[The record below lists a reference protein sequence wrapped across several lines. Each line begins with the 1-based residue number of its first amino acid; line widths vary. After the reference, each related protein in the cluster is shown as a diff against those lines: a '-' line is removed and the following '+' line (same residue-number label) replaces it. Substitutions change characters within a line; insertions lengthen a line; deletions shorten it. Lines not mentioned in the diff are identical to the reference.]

1 MRYAEGKEENK
12 IPISWEVAMAE
23 KRHKGTKK
31 FVPANKKYPGD
42 EKLLSMLETMDTAE
56 IAAEFGVT
64 RHTVLNWIKR
74 RGLKDA
80 AKKIRFVERIEKA
93 NPAGIPVTASF
104 GITTLRPGDT
114 FDQLFSRADA
124 ALYEAKRAGRNQVI
138 SA

>member
-12 IPISWEVAMAE
+12 IPISWEVAMAS
-23 KRHKGTKK
+23 KRNKGTKK

-42 EKLLSMLETMDTAE
+42 EKFLSMLETMDTAE

-93 NPAGIPVTASF
+93 KVNENEPTKSPPMELWAKKRLSKAQGINGWRYTRQWDV
-104 GITTLRPGDT
+104 GITSL
-114 FDQLFSRADA
+114 S
-124 ALYEAKRAGRNQVI
+124 
-138 SA
+138 